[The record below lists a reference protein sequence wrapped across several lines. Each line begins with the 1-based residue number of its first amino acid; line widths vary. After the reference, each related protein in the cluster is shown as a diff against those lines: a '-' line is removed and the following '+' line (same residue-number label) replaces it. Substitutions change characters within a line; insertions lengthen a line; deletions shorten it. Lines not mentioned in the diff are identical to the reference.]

1 MTKAS
6 PNNDA
11 GGDGINILTDNDD
24 GIMNSLITDK
34 DFFFP
39 NLLSLK
45 IAKHVLITMK

>member
-34 DFFFP
+34 DFFFQ
-39 NLLSLK
+39 
-45 IAKHVLITMK
+45 IY